1 MRNIILQHNL
11 FLQNMAIVPIITLT
25 KDEKEN
31 VKELFESSLYL
42 SELEPTKKLSEGMYL
57 LITNKGVIN
66 KARNEVDSLLHFFV
80 DNANQHLT
88 KSY

>member
-42 SELEPTKKLSEGMYL
+42 SGLEPTRKYL
-57 LITNKGVIN
+57 KECI
-66 KARNEVDSLLHFFV
+66 
-80 DNANQHLT
+80 
-88 KSY
+88 Y